1 MEKKIDISLNIIFR
15 VLAVVAIVTFLY
27 LIREVIA
34 LFLVAVI
41 ITAALNP
48 LICRVQELGSS
59 RALAVGFVYLAF
71 FTLLVIAISFIAPTI
86 IMQFEDF
93 VADIPRLIS
102 DFFPSNFNISDKLS
116 SINFNENLIKS
127 LGSVFSKAGN
137 FVQSVIS
144 VVAIIS
150 MSFYMSLQE
159 NGLKQSIIMITPKNK
174 KDYIASLVD
183 RIYQSFGRWM
193 VGQIITMFFVGI
205 LYYIVLSILDVS
217 YAGALALIGGLL
229 EIIPYF
235 GPIGASVP
243 AIILGFLKSPVI
255 GLVVI
260 IAYLLINLI
269 ENHFLVPKIMNK
281 AVGLNPVLI
290 ILSLLIGVRLGGV
303 IGLFLAV
310 PLAGAIN
317 VFVLDIWNKQNI

>member
-1 MEKKIDISLNIIFR
+1 MEKKVDISLNIIIR
-15 VLAVVAIVTFLY
+15 ILAVVAIVTFLY

-48 LICRVQELGSS
+48 VIRKVQTFNCS
-59 RALAVGFVYLAF
+59 RTLAVMFVYLVF
-71 FTLLVIAISFIAPTI
+71 FTVLGLMISLIAPTLVS
-86 IMQFEDF
+86 QFEEFIVRFPD
-93 VADIPRLIS
+93 LIAS
-102 DFFPSNFNISDKLS
+102 FFPDSYNVSERISS
-116 SINFNENLIKS
+116 ANLGEELVGS
-127 LGSVFSKAGN
+127 LGSIFSKAGN
-137 FVQSVIS
+137 FVQGVIS

-159 NGLKQSIIMITPKNK
+159 NGLKRGIIMITPRDK

-193 VGQIITMFFVGI
+193 MGQVVTMFFVGI
-205 LYYIVLSILDVS
+205 LYLVALSILGVP
-217 YAGALALIGGLL
+217 YVVVLALIGGLL

-235 GPIGASVP
+235 GPIVAGIP
-243 AIILGFLKSPVI
+243 AIILGFMVNPVV
-255 GLVVI
+255 GVLVIV
-260 IAYLLINLI
+260 AYLAINII

-281 AVGLNPVLI
+281 AVGLSPVLI
-290 ILSLLIGVRLGGV
+290 ILALLVGVRLGGV

-317 VFVLDIWNKQNI
+317 VFVRDVWNRREV